1 MNNAMIVENMLA
13 SLPSVLREDRRMYSL
28 ATAAAK
34 AFADIDEKLQGLIVY
49 ANLDNISE
57 ELCDIL
63 AKDLAVE
70 WYDYDFSLSDK
81 RNLIKTA
88 INVHRHI
95 GTVGAVEAGI
105 SAVYEDSYVEEWF
118 NYSGLPYH
126 FKVLID
132 STYQGTDQAKYNSVM
147 TSLNIYKNLRSVLDA
162 VEYYDT
168 GSAANVYANAFC
180 SACSFTDSCVA
191 TYV

>member
-1 MNNAMIVENMLA
+1 MSNTMTIENMLA
-13 SLPSVLREDRRMYSL
+13 SLPTVLREDKRMYSL
-28 ATAAAK
+28 AMAAAK
-34 AFADIDEKLQGLIVY
+34 AFSDIDNSLQDIIIY
-49 ANLDNISE
+49 ADLDNISE
-57 ELCDIL
+57 ALCDIL

-70 WYDYDFSLSDK
+70 WYDYDFSLLDK

-132 STYQGTDQAKYNSVM
+132 STYQGTDQAKYDSVM
-147 TSLNIYKNLRSVLDA
+147 ASLNIYKNLRSVLDA

-168 GSAANVYANAFC
+168 GSTANVYVNVFC
-180 SACSFTDSCVA
+180 VACSFADSGVA